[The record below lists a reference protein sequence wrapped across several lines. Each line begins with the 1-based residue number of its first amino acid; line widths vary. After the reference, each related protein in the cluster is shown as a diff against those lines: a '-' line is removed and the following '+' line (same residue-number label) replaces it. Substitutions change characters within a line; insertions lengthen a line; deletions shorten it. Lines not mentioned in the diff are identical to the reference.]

1 MKKLKIFF
9 IILIALIF
17 TLVIAVYMM
26 YKSDMKRM
34 ANKEPVKYSNWG
46 YAYTTIIGNS
56 QTNSKKIEK
65 NYVENLEIDIN
76 NYNKKDIKL
85 KNIVW
90 VILFIVVTVSFII
103 AKFRKK

>member
-26 YKSDMKRM
+26 YKSDMKRI

-65 NYVENLEIDIN
+65 NRSIISRENHKCRVYQFWYTLFFY
-76 NYNKKDIKL
+76 NY
-85 KNIVW
+85 
-90 VILFIVVTVSFII
+90 ILFFYISKFIMNI
-103 AKFRKK
+103 YYLN